1 MITESLGDVICG
13 KSNSRTG
20 RQEDSAERL
29 EGRAILRRKNK
40 DKEIS
45 WEPTCIYIYLYA
57 PRPRPK
63 RGKKEEKTKQKQN
76 KNRSSSANGRDVHQR
91 CRPLTQSWTLACWAT
106 VGGWGG
112 GRGEG
117 IEGEG
122 GRRVQDGAKGLLCY
136 CLVQ

>member
-13 KSNSRTG
+13 NSNSRTG
-20 RQEDSAERL
+20 RREDSAERL
-29 EGRAILRRKNK
+29 EGRAILRRKNE

-45 WEPTCIYIYLYA
+45 WEPTCIYIYMPPALGQSGG
-57 PRPRPK
+57 K
-63 RGKKEEKTKQKQN
+63 RRKNKKQKQN

-106 VGGWGG
+106 VGGWGVGG
-112 GRGEG
+112 GRGS
-117 IEGEG
+117 G
-122 GRRVQDGAKGLLCY
+122 GGGGVQDGAKGLLCY